1 MRTRIFIPV
10 ALFSV
15 FGLAACSSY
24 RPMAHLVV
32 YNNSDSGTPIDVS
45 ITHRTKGTVNQT
57 IHTTLKPGLQ
67 ELDPRHFSRG
77 AYDVTAEA
85 NNGLVSVKKNMVLDT
100 DRWVIITYTYHD
112 SANIQKS
119 YGYVDTA
126 VLKKI
131 NGKYAGLD
139 MYIENRK
146 PPTL

>member
-1 MRTRIFIPV
+1 MRTRIYIPV
-10 ALFSV
+10 ALFAV
-15 FGLAACSSY
+15 FVLTACSSS
-24 RPMAHLVV
+24 RPMAHLIA

-45 ITHRTKGTVNQT
+45 ITCHTKGTAYQT

-67 ELDPRHFSRG
+67 ELNSRYFSKG
-77 AYDVTAEA
+77 AYNVAAEA
-85 NNGLVSVKKNMVLDT
+85 NNGLVSVKKNMVLDS

-112 SANIQKS
+112 SASIQKS
-119 YGYVDTA
+119 YGYVDTT

-146 PPTL
+146 LPTL

>member
-1 MRTRIFIPV
+1 MRMRISIPA

-15 FGLAACSSY
+15 FVLAACGSS
-24 RPMAHLVV
+24 RPMAHLFA

-45 ITHRTKGTVNQT
+45 ITRHTKGTANQT
-57 IHTTLKPGLQ
+57 IHATLKPGLQ
-67 ELDPRHFSRG
+67 ELDSRNFSKG
-77 AYDVTAEA
+77 TYDVAAEA
-85 NNGLVSVKKNMVLDT
+85 NNGLVSVKKNMVLDS

-146 PPTL
+146 LPTL